1 MAGPPTVLREGPTL
15 RLRDLVAS
23 DLETLTRIWGDPAVM
38 ADMSS
43 EVRTAQ
49 ECAALLD
56 QARRDAQERPRRSYR
71 MVAVRRRD
79 DVVIGTT
86 AVDLERHR
94 SAFSHSTSLLPEYQ
108 LTGAAVE
115 GFALVC
121 ELVFESLNRHRLTLT
136 CTVDNT
142 AVERIALAAGA
153 TLVGTIPEYACKNGN
168 WRDDKLFSLVDHQ
181 WRDSRLLKLVERQR
195 RARGQRPPLALAG
208 T

>member
-1 MAGPPTVLREGPTL
+1 MVLSEGPTL
-15 RLRDLVAS
+15 RLRDLTAA
-23 DLETLTRIWGDPAVM
+23 DLATLTRIWGDPTVM

-43 EVRTAQ
+43 EVRTER

-71 MVAVRRRD
+71 MAVVRRRD
-79 DVVIGTT
+79 DVMIGTT

-94 SAFSHSTSLLPEYQ
+94 SAFSHSSSLLPEHQ
-108 LTGAAVE
+108 RTGAAVE

-121 ELVFESLNRHRLTLT
+121 ELVFGSLNRHRLTLT

-142 AVERIALAAGA
+142 AVERLALAAGA
-153 TLVGTIPEYACKNGN
+153 ALVGTIPEYACKNGS

-181 WRDSRLLKLVERQR
+181 WRASRLVRLMERQR
-195 RARGQRPPLALAG
+195 QRHARGERPPSALAEA
-208 T
+208 